1 MEKSRHK
8 QFIGFTLCAVPRS
21 KTKSWA
27 ILIQHMKDGKHP
39 SVQGLLPAS
48 HFVAIWVI
56 RPTVEV
62 SQCLCSS
69 HSYLTAP
76 KGKRSDAG
84 NLEVPMRSCKVLP
97 LMKRWK
103 LSRLQERKKIV
114 RMHRLLRS
122 TVGIDLLSVKLW
134 RRQKKL
140 ALVLLAAPQSAKVMA
155 TVCVKHSADM
165 EKALC
170 LCNKIFW
177 ERGHIHIT
185 FIMVYC
191 YNCSILLLAIVL
203 SLLLCLTN

>member
-8 QFIGFTLCAVPRS
+8 QFIGFTLCAVLRS
-21 KTKSWA
+21 KMKSWA
-27 ILIQHMKDGKHP
+27 ILIQHMKDGNHP
-39 SVQGLLPAS
+39 SVQGILPAS

-103 LSRLQERKKIV
+103 LSTSGKKKNRTYAQAAKIYGRNRSSVCEIVKKAKEIGAGFACCTAKCKGYGHSVCEALSWYGKGVMFVQQDILRERPYSY
-114 RMHRLLRS
+114 HFYY
-122 TVGIDLLSVKLW
+122 G
-134 RRQKKL
+134 
-140 ALVLLAAPQSAKVMA
+140 
-155 TVCVKHSADM
+155 
-165 EKALC
+165 
-170 LCNKIFW
+170 
-177 ERGHIHIT
+177 
-185 FIMVYC
+185 
-191 YNCSILLLAIVL
+191 ILL
-203 SLLLCLTN
+203 